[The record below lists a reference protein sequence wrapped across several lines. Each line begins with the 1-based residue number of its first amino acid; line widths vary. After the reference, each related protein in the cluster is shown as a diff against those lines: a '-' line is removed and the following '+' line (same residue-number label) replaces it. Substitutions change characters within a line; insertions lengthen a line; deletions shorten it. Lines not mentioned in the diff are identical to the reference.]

1 MSDLENFIYD
11 IKTKIYFGKGSIS
24 HLSEAVRPYGKKAL
38 LVYGGGSIKRIGLYD
53 EAVKQ
58 LEEAGVSIVELSGV
72 QPNPKIESVREG
84 VRLCR
89 ENDVDVVVAIGGGST
104 IDAAKVIAGS
114 VSYEGDPWDIVL
126 DAGKVVSVLPII
138 SVLTLTATGSEM
150 DVFAVISDMEKNE
163 KWGTGHPDFRPK
175 ASILDPTYTF
185 SVSAYQTAAGTADMM
200 SHIMENYFSNVEGYM
215 QDRMAEALLST
226 CVKYGIMAVKEPENY
241 EARANLM
248 WCGSWAINDLL
259 NLGKPCA
266 WSVHPMEHEL
276 SAFYDIT
283 HGVGL
288 AILTPHW
295 MERVLDDQSVDKF
308 VELACNVWHVDA
320 TGKGKFEV
328 AREGIRRTA
337 DYFRSMGIPM
347 TLHEVGID
355 ETYFDIMAQKACEG
369 MKGAYRELSADDVKA
384 IFKAAL

>member
-1 MSDLENFIYD
+1 MENFIYD

-163 KWGTGHPDFRPK
+163 SGEPDIRISGQRHRSWIRLIHSACLPIRQRP
-175 ASILDPTYTF
+175 
-185 SVSAYQTAAGTADMM
+185 V
-200 SHIMENYFSNVEGYM
+200 
-215 QDRMAEALLST
+215 
-226 CVKYGIMAVKEPENY
+226 
-241 EARANLM
+241 
-248 WCGSWAINDLL
+248 
-259 NLGKPCA
+259 
-266 WSVHPMEHEL
+266 
-276 SAFYDIT
+276 
-283 HGVGL
+283 
-288 AILTPHW
+288 
-295 MERVLDDQSVDKF
+295 
-308 VELACNVWHVDA
+308 
-320 TGKGKFEV
+320 
-328 AREGIRRTA
+328 RRT
-337 DYFRSMGIPM
+337 
-347 TLHEVGID
+347 
-355 ETYFDIMAQKACEG
+355 
-369 MKGAYRELSADDVKA
+369 
-384 IFKAAL
+384 

>member
-1 MSDLENFIYD
+1 MENFVYD
-11 IKTKIYFGKGSIS
+11 IKTKIYFGEGQIS
-24 HLSEAVRPYGKKAL
+24 HLGEAVSACGKNAL
-38 LVYGGGSIKRIGLYD
+38 LVYGGGSIKKIGLYD
-53 EAVKQ
+53 QAMDQ
-58 LEEAGVSIVELSGV
+58 LKGAGITVTELSGV
-72 QPNPKIESVREG
+72 QTNPKIESVREG

-89 ENDVDVVVAIGGGST
+89 EHAIDVVIAIGGGST

-114 VSYEGDPWDIVL
+114 VSYDGDPWDIVL
-126 DAGKVVSVLPII
+126 DPSKVVSVLPII

-150 DVFAVISDMEKNE
+150 DTFAVISDMTKNE
-163 KWGTGHPDFRPK
+163 KWGTGHPDFRPY

-200 SHIMENYFSNVEGYM
+200 SHIMENYFSNTEGYM

-226 CVKYGIMAVKEPENY
+226 CVKYGIIAVNDPKNY

-248 WCGSWAINDLL
+248 WTGSWAINDLL

-295 MERVLDDQSVDKF
+295 MEYVLDEKSVDKF
-308 VELACNVWHVDA
+308 VDLAHHVWDIPVAGRD
-320 TGKGKFEV
+320 KFDV
-328 AREGIRRTA
+328 AKEAIQKTKE
-337 DYFRSMGIPM
+337 YFLSMGIPM
-347 TLHEVGID
+347 TLREVGID
-355 ETYFDIMAQKACEG
+355 ETHFDIMAKKASEG
-369 MKGAYRELSADDVKA
+369 MKGAYRELTPEDVKN

>member
-1 MSDLENFIYD
+1 MENFIYD

-72 QPNPKIESVREG
+72 QSNPKIESVREG

-369 MKGAYRELSADDVKA
+369 MKGAYRELSAADVKA